1 MRGGHPGARP
11 QAGTPEM
18 LRIATRDSDLALWQ
32 ARHVQRLLSERTG
45 QTAELI
51 PFKTTGDL
59 DLDTPLALLEGK
71 GFFTKE
77 LEAALLAG
85 EADLAVHSL
94 KDLPT
99 SLPAGLKV
107 GAVLSRADRRD
118 ALLIRPGKRA
128 DRKPLPLAHGAVL
141 GTSSARR
148 LAQAGL
154 HAPDLKIVDLRG
166 NVPTRVR
173 KLREGKYDA
182 ILLAWAGL
190 ERLELDLSDL
200 EVVLLSL
207 EDLLPAPGQGAL
219 AIEIRSDDAATEAAV
234 TPLDDAQVRRE
245 IEAERGLLHLFAG
258 GCKLPLGVWAE
269 VNGDVRLHAV
279 YAARNPSGKFEAFR
293 AQVTTTSPEEAARQA
308 FADLLGQK
316 TAWAR
321 EARPLTGKTVVVT
334 RPADQVEELRA
345 SVESMG
351 GELKAV
357 PTLAFEP
364 AGNADLISD
373 TVASLAEFHWLLFT
387 SANAVHYFFTDRMRD
402 GVLPAHLQIGAVGR
416 ATARAI
422 EDAGFPV
429 ALHGDGGTGG
439 DLAELFLARVGEGR
453 RVLWP
458 TAENH
463 RTELSST
470 LMAAGVEIVPLV
482 IYRSTIPPAEARLD
496 REAFRADWILVT
508 SPQAGRNFV
517 ELYGR
522 PEGAAWAA
530 IGPTTQAEM
539 QKLLKLPVTVAREAS
554 LEALAEVLV

>member
-1 MRGGHPGARP
+1 
-11 QAGTPEM
+11 M

-32 ARHVQRLLSERTG
+32 ARHVKHLLSERAG
-45 QTAELI
+45 HTAELI

-77 LEAALLAG
+77 LEASLLAG
-85 EADLAVHSL
+85 GADLAVHSL

-99 SLPAGLKV
+99 TLPAGLKV
-107 GAVLSRADRRD
+107 AAVLARADRRD

-128 DRKPLPLAHGAVL
+128 DRKPLPLVHGAVL

-148 LAQAGL
+148 MAQAAL
-154 HAPDLKIVDLRG
+154 HAPDLNIADLRG

-190 ERLELDLSDL
+190 SRLGLDLSDFDL
-200 EVVLLSL
+200 ELLSL
-207 EDLLPAPGQGAL
+207 ADLLPAPGQGAL
-219 AIEIRSDDAATEAAV
+219 AIEIRGDDAVTEAAV
-234 TPLDDAQVRRE
+234 TPLDDAQVRAE
-245 IEAERGLLHLFAG
+245 ITAERGLLHLFAG
-258 GCKLPLGVWAE
+258 GCKLPLGVYAE
-269 VNGDVRLHAV
+269 VDGDVHLHAV
-279 YAARNPSGKFEAFR
+279 YSACDPSGKFHAFR
-293 AQVTTTSPEEAARQA
+293 THATAPSPDEAAQMA

-334 RPADQVEELRA
+334 RPADQVGDLRA

-351 GELKAV
+351 GELRAV

-364 AGNADLISD
+364 AGVPDQIEAA
-373 TVASLAEFHWLLFT
+373 VAALSEFHWLLFT
-387 SANAVHYFFTDRMRD
+387 SANAVHFFFTHCMK
-402 GVLPAHLQIGAVGR
+402 GEALPAQLQIGAVGK

-422 EDAGFPV
+422 EQAGFPV
-429 ALHGDGGTGG
+429 ALQGEGGTGG
-439 DLAELFLARVGEGR
+439 DLAELFLERVGQGR

-458 TAENH
+458 TAESH
-463 RTELSST
+463 RPELSST
-470 LMAAGVEIVPLV
+470 LTAGGVKIVPLV
-482 IYRSTIPPAEARLD
+482 IYRATLPPAEARFAPD
-496 REAFRADWILVT
+496 AGRADWILVT

-517 ELYGR
+517 DLYGR

-530 IGPTTQAEM
+530 IGPTTQMEM